1 MYYRENS
8 LGENKYSK
16 ELSVNAAMA
25 SDGMRQTSC
34 AGKLDCLLK
43 SGNRMISGR
52 SQHCQR
58 G

>member
-8 LGENKYSK
+8 LGGNKYSK

-43 SGNRMISGR
+43 SGN
-52 SQHCQR
+52 
-58 G
+58 